1 MIKKCHSSFVR
12 FSPLLWPL
20 LLWGASVLAAGGFEL
35 DAKPFIVDLPEELP
49 ESRAEAQ
56 VILPPWPRDA
66 DLIAFVPGGT
76 ATPYRFF
83 IDGKHLRVDPSGAE
97 VHYTLVIES
106 ANGTRNVSFEGIRCD
121 LKGTYKTFAYGS
133 DGRFV
138 KTTAAEWKPIP
149 GLGSEAYREDLHHH
163 RFCIQRETRARP
175 LKDIQRALRGR
186 VSGSDAVGFQ
196 AQ

>member
-1 MIKKCHSSFVR
+1 MIKKRHASFVR
-12 FSPLLWPL
+12 LSPLLWPL

-35 DAKPFIVDLPEELP
+35 DAKPSIVDLPEELP
-49 ESRAEAQ
+49 ESRAEAR

-66 DLIAFVPGGT
+66 DLIAFAPEGM

-83 IDGKHLRVDPSGAE
+83 IDGKNLWVDPSGAE

-106 ANGTRNVSFEGIRCD
+106 ANGTRNISYEGIRCD
-121 LKGTYKTFAYGS
+121 LNGTFRTFAYGS

-138 KTTAAEWKPIP
+138 KTTAADWAPISAV
-149 GLGSEAYREDLHHH
+149 GNAAFRMELHQH
-163 RFCIQRETRARP
+163 RFCIQRETRARS

-186 VSGSDAVGFQ
+186 VSGNDAVGFQ